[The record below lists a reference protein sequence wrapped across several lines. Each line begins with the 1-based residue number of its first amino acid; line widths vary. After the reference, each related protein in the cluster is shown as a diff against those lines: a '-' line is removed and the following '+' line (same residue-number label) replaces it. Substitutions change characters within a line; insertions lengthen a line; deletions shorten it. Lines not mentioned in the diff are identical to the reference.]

1 MSKLLQGRL
10 PFAVGEA
17 VDSGTYIKAVRL
29 LELSLDSVDPDS
41 TPQVTNT
48 KRDQL
53 KFSRGDLI
61 WNLTLN
67 LLQVYD
73 GANWI
78 SLSQELPY
86 TTDPLEAQGLVGS
99 VQVINKGA
107 IVVTV
112 G

>member
-10 PFAVGEA
+10 PFAAGQA
-17 VDSGTYIKAVRL
+17 VDSTTYNNAVRL
-29 LELSLDSVDPDS
+29 LEISLDSVDPDS
-41 TPQVTNT
+41 TPQFTNT

-53 KFSRGDLI
+53 KFATGDLI